1 MISPGADQPKM
12 VRSVG
17 GLIEHG
23 ADGCSYSELNSP
35 WLVASPDWSL
45 LPSA

>member
-12 VRSVG
+12 VPSVG

-23 ADGCSYSELNSP
+23 TDGFSYSK
-35 WLVASPDWSL
+35 
-45 LPSA
+45 